1 VLGSH
6 YLELNSD
13 KALVETDKA
22 IAKEFEL
29 DGMWVE
35 EEGLHGGKEG
45 GREGKRERGREG
57 RKKEGMK
64 EGGEEGGR
72 SSGE

>member
-1 VLGSH
+1 MLGSH

-35 EEGLHGGKEG
+35 EEGRREEKREG
-45 GREGKRERGREG
+45 GNVGR
-57 RKKEGMK
+57 RKE
-64 EGGEEGGR
+64 
-72 SSGE
+72 